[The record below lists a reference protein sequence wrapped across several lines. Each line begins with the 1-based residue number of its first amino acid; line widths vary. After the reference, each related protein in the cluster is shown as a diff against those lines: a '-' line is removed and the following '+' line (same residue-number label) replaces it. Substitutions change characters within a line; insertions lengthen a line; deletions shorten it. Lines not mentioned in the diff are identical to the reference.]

1 MWIVKF
7 CVISLCYQ
15 LWHQTM
21 KEVTKTCI
29 SVRNSSRYFVE
40 TLWNA
45 LFFHHLKIK
54 LAALFFCPRSFT
66 TLPLDQIW
74 RVRPT
79 LLFPSGGR
87 EKPNDIGWLQLPS
100 RPPADRPNRDPVLST
115 TWLPLPVTGEPQRA
129 VFQPPTH
136 AHAHMP
142 TTHTH
147 SHTRV
152 DSSWGGGA
160 KERLQSANQGSAVQ
174 LVVQCLLRRLPAS
187 LLCKGW
193 YLSLVGFAF

>member
-1 MWIVKF
+1 MMERG
-7 CVISLCYQ
+7 CYQ
-15 LWHQTM
+15 LYLIWHQIL
-21 KEVTKTCI
+21 KEVTKTCQ
-29 SVRNSSRYFVE
+29 NSSWYFAFVKAE
-40 TLWNA
+40 FYHN
-45 LFFHHLKIK
+45 LKLK
-54 LAALFFCPRSFT
+54 LAALLFSPRSLT
-66 TLPLDQIW
+66 TLPLCQIW

-87 EKPNDIGWLQLPS
+87 KKPNNINWLQLPS
-100 RPPADRPNRDPVLST
+100 RPPADRPNGEPVFST
-115 TWLPLPVTGEPQRA
+115 TWLPLPVTGEPKRA

-136 AHAHMP
+136 AHTHMP
-142 TTHTH
+142 TTHTL

-174 LVVQCLLRRLPAS
+174 LVVQCLLRCLPAS

-193 YLSLVGFAF
+193 YLSLVGFIFWYFIVHF